1 MCSMGKEQATH
12 GGDSKCQ
19 GSDARTCLVGRSREA
34 SVAGVDGGWGE
45 EKEMESEV
53 RSGWCGADT
62 KDLEAIVRVWVLYK

>member
-1 MCSMGKEQATH
+1 M
-12 GGDSKCQ
+12 
-19 GSDARTCLVGRSREA
+19 
-34 SVAGVDGGWGE
+34 AGVDGGWGE